1 MSPDIVITYHKM
13 MKKEINSAINHTVAG
28 VAHWMAYRDVIS
40 IIKPIEA
47 DAIFTTAGILQSKL
61 PSDYTINREITKT
74 SLPIVGKHRIDLAN
88 L

>member
-1 MSPDIVITYHKM
+1 
-13 MKKEINSAINHTVAG
+13 
-28 VAHWMAYRDVIS
+28 MAYRDVIS